1 TRLTGVVIMKKKTR
15 MLILAG
21 VLLVLVGTVGY
32 GMLTLFV
39 DPYLSVDAVAE
50 NPDAYRGR
58 VIQVKGT
65 LQPGSITITE
75 ESVTLVIAGN
85 VSSILVIVDTELP
98 TLTDGQDMVA
108 IGMLEDGD
116 DLVIRATD
124 ILAQCPSK
132 YETST

>member
-1 TRLTGVVIMKKKTR
+1 MKKKTR

-132 YETST
+132 YEATT